1 MQATYIPRE
10 YAYSELES
18 NYKKTKLK
26 KKAKNVKNN
35 LPKME
40 TEVENCW
47 LSSIIFVH
55 HGY

>member
-1 MQATYIPRE
+1 MQATYIPWD

-26 KKAKNVKNN
+26 EKAENIKNN

-40 TEVENCW
+40 TEVENCR
-47 LSSIIFVH
+47 LSSIFFVL